1 MTLWLFS
8 LISLILRLY
17 MLKEKVNFPVIKFLT
32 NTVFKCVGIFL
43 VCILPMLIFSFFME
57 DGVVRFFLNVIIS
70 EVVIFFVVYSFGLN
84 SGERQFVIQKMH
96 SFIK

>member
-1 MTLWLFS
+1 MCRY
-8 LISLILRLY
+8 I
-17 MLKEKVNFPVIKFLT
+17 
-32 NTVFKCVGIFL
+32 L

-84 SGERQFVIQKMH
+84 SGERQFVIQKC
-96 SFIK
+96 IVL